1 MSTVLLLFGGES
13 SEHEVSIAS
22 ASNVYEAI
30 DKTNRTVQL
39 VFIDKTGAWWLV
51 DKVSN
56 NANSQSAKRLN
67 ARLGEGCFTAEDG
80 TKVQPDIVFPLLHGK
95 YGEDGTVQGL
105 LDLMHLPYVGCGVE
119 ASALAMDK
127 MRTKLLLEHYSR
139 YNIKTAPWISLH
151 RFNDWRQQVESLCI
165 VDDAHGYSDLTE
177 RLGNGPWFVK
187 PSRAGSS
194 VGVSR
199 VTKTEDLASAAELA
213 FNHDDTILIEQAIV
227 GHEIEVAV
235 LGNGSDL
242 LISSPGEVIPGDVFY
257 SYEDKYAED
266 SSSRTSLELPDHLA
280 PLSETI
286 RKRAGKV
293 YQAIGCR
300 GLARI
305 DFFVTDALE
314 IYFNEINTIPGFTNI
329 SMYPKLWQAAGIE
342 YPELIERLLAT
353 ANS

>member
-1 MSTVLLLFGGES
+1 MSTILLLFGGES

-30 DKTNRTVQL
+30 DKTNHLVQL
-39 VFIDKTGAWWLV
+39 AFIDKKGVWWLV
-51 DKVSN
+51 DEIS
-56 NANSQSAKRLN
+56 NSQSNQNAKRLS
-67 ARLGEGCFTAEDG
+67 ARLSEGYFTADDG
-80 TKVQPDIVFPLLHGK
+80 TRVQPDIVFPLLHGK

-105 LDLMHLPYVGCGVE
+105 LELMHLPYVGCGVE

-127 MRTKLLLEHYSR
+127 MRTKILLEHSSR
-139 YNIKTAPWISLH
+139 HNIKTAPWISLH
-151 RFNDWRQQVESLCI
+151 RFNNWRQQIESLCQI
-165 VDDAHGYSDLTE
+165 DDTHGYSDLTE
-177 RLGNGPWFVK
+177 RLGDGPWFVK

-199 VTKTEDLASAAELA
+199 VTKTEDLAPAIELA
-213 FNHDDTILIEQAIV
+213 FKHDDTALIEQAIA

-242 LISSPGEVIPGDVFY
+242 SISSPGEVIPGDIFY
-257 SYEDKYAED
+257 SYEDKYAEN
-266 SSSRTSLELPDHLA
+266 SNSQTSLELPDHLA
-280 PLSETI
+280 ALSDTI
-286 RKRAGKV
+286 RVQAGKI
-293 YQAIGCR
+293 YEAIGCR
-300 GLARI
+300 GMARI
-305 DFFVTDALE
+305 DFFATDALE